1 MKVLLSAALAAAL
14 AIWAWTKLSVD
25 QKPAALFVVAR
36 DQEIMAR
43 VFCEHDETS
52 ARMLARSEEPS
63 WKLFKFGVEDFD
75 RQLIAA
81 LKLDHRCNGL
91 HVLLTNTV
99 DEAVKTREFMDTHL
113 YLYVDYYPGQTF
125 ADWSLYYDRE
135 RNGLRSALLDL
146 FVRPNS
152 QTMRPLTRGNVADIA
167 SEACSLADL
176 KRGRS

>member
-14 AIWAWTKLSVD
+14 AIWAWTKLSAD

-63 WKLFKFGVEDFD
+63 WKLFKFGVDDFD
-75 RQLIAA
+75 RQLIVA
-81 LKLDHRCNGL
+81 LKLDPRCNGL
-91 HVLLTNTV
+91 PVLLANIL

-135 RNGLRSALLDL
+135 HNGLRSALVDL

-167 SEACSLADL
+167 AEACSLAEL
-176 KRGRS
+176 KRGH